1 MAEII
6 PAIMP
11 KDFQDLTEK
20 AALFVGLVDAV
31 QIDIMDGIFVPEK
44 TWPYRGLV
52 KEFYEIVSKERSYPK
67 GEQIIYE
74 ADLMIARPETCLK
87 GWVET
92 HLGRIIV
99 HLESIGDSGYFW
111 KNLGH
116 NKYPQINNDGI
127 QSFEFGLAINI
138 DTPNEALY
146 VEIEN
151 DRARKNKSIDFVQF
165 MGIGKIGYQGE
176 PFDER
181 VVPKIHAF
189 RERYS
194 DIMISVDGGVNLDS
208 APRLIAVGAN
218 RLVAGSAI
226 LKSTDIK
233 GTIEKFK
240 KIGTN

>member
-11 KDFQDLTEK
+11 QDFKDLTQK
-20 AALFVGLVDAV
+20 ASLFAGIVDSV

-44 TWPYRGLV
+44 TWPYRGETE
-52 KEFYEIVSKERSYPK
+52 EFFEIVGKDRSYPK
-67 GEQIIYE
+67 SGQILYE
-74 ADLMIARPETCLK
+74 ADLMISQPETCFK

-99 HLESIGDSGYFW
+99 HLESVKDLKYFW

-116 NKYPQINNDGI
+116 NKHPQIENDGI

-138 DTPNEALY
+138 STPNELLY
-146 VEIEN
+146 EQIEHDLLRQN
-151 DRARKNKSIDFVQF
+151 RSIDFVQF
-165 MGIGKIGYQGE
+165 MGIAKIGYQGQ

-181 VVPKIHAF
+181 VLPKIEAF
-189 RERYS
+189 RERYN

-208 APRLIAVGAN
+208 APRLIAVGVN

-226 LKSTDIK
+226 LKSGDMQ

-240 KIGTN
+240 KL